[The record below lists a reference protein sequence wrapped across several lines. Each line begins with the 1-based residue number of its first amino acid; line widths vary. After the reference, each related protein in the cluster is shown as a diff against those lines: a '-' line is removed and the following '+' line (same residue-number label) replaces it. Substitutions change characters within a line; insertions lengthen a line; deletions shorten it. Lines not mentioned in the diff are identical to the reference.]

1 MARPLKTLIAEDE
14 QIGRRVLRE
23 ELELL
28 PGIAIVG
35 EAEDGADALRQI
47 RELEPDL
54 VFLDLNM
61 PLMSG
66 FDVVR
71 NLSGSRLPVIVVV
84 TAYHEHAIEAF
95 EAGAIDY
102 LLKPVGADRLQ
113 KAVERA
119 RSLLNK
125 PLEVAENVAKIAS
138 LEKRDKANPPR
149 KLVGRVGRDYFLVD
163 QDDVIAV
170 QVEREL
176 VWLVTAERRLL
187 TKHALRALELGLLN
201 SCFERVHR
209 NALVNINHVR
219 KISPLASRRWIL
231 TLSNE
236 LQLVVSKRQAH
247 NIRRILENQTEAR
260 S

>member
-1 MARPLKTLIAEDE
+1 MARALKTLIAEDE
-14 QIGRRVLRE
+14 QIGRKVLRE
-23 ELELL
+23 ELERL
-28 PGIAIVG
+28 PEIRVIG

-61 PLMSG
+61 PLMNG
-66 FDVVR
+66 LDVVG
-71 NLSGSRLPVIVVV
+71 NLSGSRLPVIVIV

-102 LLKPVGADRLQ
+102 LLKPVGAERLQ
-113 KAVERA
+113 RAVDRA
-119 RSLLNK
+119 RSLLDK
-125 PLEVAENVAKIAS
+125 PLEVVEKIAKIAS
-138 LEKRDKANPPR
+138 LDKAAAPR

-163 QDDVIAV
+163 QEDVLAV

-187 TKHALRALELGLLN
+187 CNQALRVVESGLRN
-201 SCFERVHR
+201 SSFERVHR
-209 NALVNINHVR
+209 NALVNVNHVR
-219 KISPLASRRWIL
+219 KISPLVSRRWIL

-236 LQLVVSKRQAH
+236 LQVVVRKRQAH
-247 NIRRILENQTEAR
+247 NIRRILESQAEVR